1 MRLNIKTLNLSQES
15 RGTNFFTIIGDNLDF
30 RPLYGG
36 VTATR
41 SVEVD
46 VRNMSELFLSFVV
59 SKSGSS
65 WDIDID
71 QVQCD
76 DDDDEDEEEVEEE
89 IESLTELNR
98 ICGRKDSVRS
108 RQPRSVS
115 LSLKRFIRKEIDK
128 RKAKSRTLIRS
139 EERSLRLEDSSKYI
153 RGRKSK
159 LLFGRSLQKYFI
171 CF

>member
-36 VTATR
+36 VTPTR

-71 QVQCD
+71 QVPCEE
-76 DDDDEDEEEVEEE
+76 DDDDEEEM
-89 IESLTELNR
+89 ESLTELNR

-115 LSLKRFIRKEIDK
+115 LSLKRFIRKEID
-128 RKAKSRTLIRS
+128 RRRAKSRTLTRS
-139 EERSLRLEDSSKYI
+139 EERSLKLEDSSKYVS
-153 RGRKSK
+153 KSK
-159 LLFGRSLQKYFI
+159 LLFGR
-171 CF
+171 

>member
-36 VTATR
+36 VTPTR

-76 DDDDEDEEEVEEE
+76 DDEEEEEEEE

-98 ICGRKDSVRS
+98 ICGQKDSVRS

-115 LSLKRFIRKEIDK
+115 LSLKRFIRKEID
-128 RKAKSRTLIRS
+128 RRRAKSRTLTRS
-139 EERSLRLEDSSKYI
+139 EERSLKLEDSSKYVS
-153 RGRKSK
+153 KSK
-159 LLFGRSLQKYFI
+159 LLFGR
-171 CF
+171 